1 MFKSIVVGLD
11 KIAGSVESKG
21 LFKEAED
28 IDVVSNTLER
38 LAKELPAGKNR
49 PAAILPKDHPKV
61 NDGKDHYPIPDKAHG
76 KAALQ
81 RLSQF
86 KDQKPEWWD
95 GSVEDLKNA
104 IVGAVKDKFP
114 GMEVDEEKFK

>member
-1 MFKSIVVGLD
+1 MFNGIVAGLD

-21 LFKEAED
+21 LLKEAED
-28 IDVVSNTLER
+28 IDLVSNTLER
-38 LAKELPAGKNR
+38 LAKELPAGKDR
-49 PAAILPKDHPKV
+49 PAAIFPKEHPKV

-86 KDQKPEWWD
+86 KNQKPEWWD
-95 GSVEDLKNA
+95 GSVEDLKNV
-104 IVGAVKDKFP
+104 IVGAVKAKFP
-114 GMEVDEEKFK
+114 GMEIDEDKFK